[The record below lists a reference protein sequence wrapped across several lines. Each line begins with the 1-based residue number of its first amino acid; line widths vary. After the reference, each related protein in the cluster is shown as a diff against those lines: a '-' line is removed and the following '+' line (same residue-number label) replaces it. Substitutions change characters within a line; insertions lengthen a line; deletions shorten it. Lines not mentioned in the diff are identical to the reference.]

1 MDAIVELADGR
12 WAAFEIKTSE
22 SKVAPAV
29 ANLKRLRKKLCENPR
44 AQMKP
49 PVFMAVITGIG
60 KYVRVVEEGIYVIPI
75 RALTA

>member
-1 MDAIVELADGR
+1 
-12 WAAFEIKTSE
+12 
-22 SKVAPAV
+22 
-29 ANLKRLRKKLCENPR
+29 
-44 AQMKP
+44 MKP